1 MNKGAYKKYN
11 DIGDPYFDEVKPKS
25 NFSFDLVLW
34 FYRLL
39 KYWYLFF
46 ICAAIFLGIAYFQNL
61 SWTPYYVVQSTI
73 MLENRGN
80 ESVVSRSVSRGAL
93 LSNADN
99 QQLILQSGEMI
110 LRTVAKMPR
119 SMYVDY
125 FIKDRF
131 KTTNLYNDKPVE
143 IIIDSLRP
151 EAYKYI
157 YNIAYIDDTK
167 CQIYFEGDETRP
179 AFSYIA
185 KFGETVSDNKLTIK
199 AQKTKSYNP
208 GFATYKFRFLTKENL
223 VNLFK
228 GRISSA
234 LGEGE
239 SSAMT
244 LTMKGAVPW
253 RDKDFMDSL
262 VASFQDK
269 NLELKNEQADRT
281 INYLRMQA
289 NIFKDSLDL
298 AETNLETFQRE
309 TGIYE
314 VSSPSI
320 RGEIAQ
326 ADNEKEN
333 LMLKERLL
341 LLITQQITGP
351 ILEAKEL
358 VSPSSFGL
366 IGPESSRLEEY
377 IKLYNQTLNS
387 AQNLGD
393 KNPLYLKTI
402 DQLNNYRKGILEEL
416 KIMQVNVKEQKD
428 GLLLKYIELDDQTE
442 NIPPLERKLLKYQRS
457 LEMYQ
462 MYYQYLKQRES
473 EAGIQKASNTPDNFL
488 LEPARITGWQINSKQ
503 KGDRY
508 FNYLIFSLIAS
519 IGLIVLKE
527 EVLNNTI
534 ASKEDCER
542 LSGLPV
548 IGTIENVSK
557 KFNKGVV
564 LVKNYPKSSFA
575 ESFRNMRVRIEYMAQ
590 RESNIV
596 ILVTSAEPADG
607 KTFVATNIAS
617 IYQLMGKKV
626 IIADFDLRRP
636 SVSKTLAL
644 DTNKGLS
651 NYLIGQIT
659 LEEAIISNPDY
670 GFDII
675 PAGTLPPNPS
685 ELIKTAKT
693 EELIKQLNQVY
704 DYVIIDCSPVGLV
717 SDAYILAKMADTT
730 LFVVR
735 RGKTNKSFFKSVM
748 TQIKNDNVQ
757 NIALVFNDVKGREGY
772 YGTSRYY
779 GDKTYYLKKKTS
791 YYHDDYF
798 ES

>member
-1 MNKGAYKKYN
+1 MNKGTN
-11 DIGDPYFDEVKPKS
+11 RRNTDIDDPYFDEVKPKS
-25 NFSFDLVLW
+25 TFSFDFVLW
-34 FYRLL
+34 FYRII
-39 KYWYLFF
+39 KYWYVFVLS
-46 ICAAIFLGIAYFQNL
+46 AALFLGIAYFQNL
-61 SWTPYYVVQSTI
+61 SWIPYYVVQSTI

-80 ESVVSRSVSRGAL
+80 ESAVARSVSRGAL
-93 LSNADN
+93 LSNAEN

-110 LRTVAKMPR
+110 LRTVDKMPR

-125 FIKDRF
+125 FMKDRF
-131 KTTNLYNDKPVE
+131 KTTNLYNSKPVE
-143 IIIDSLRP
+143 IIIDTIQP
-151 EAYKYI
+151 EAYEYI
-157 YNIAYIDDTK
+157 YNIGYIDDTK

-179 AFSYIA
+179 SFSYIA
-185 KFGETVSDNKLTIK
+185 KFGEKVSDNKLTVTAK
-199 AQKTKSYNP
+199 KTKNFTP
-208 GFATYKFRFLTKENL
+208 GFLPYKFRFLTKDNL
-223 VNLFK
+223 VNIFK
-228 GRISSA
+228 GRVSSS
-234 LGEGE
+234 LGKGE
-239 SSAMT
+239 SSALT
-244 LTMKGAVPW
+244 LTIGGYVPW

-269 NLELKNEQADRT
+269 NLAIKNEQADRT
-281 INYLRMQA
+281 IDYLRMQSK
-289 NIFKDSLDL
+289 IFKDSLDL
-298 AETNLETFQRE
+298 AETNLEAFQRE

-314 VSSPSI
+314 VSSPGL
-320 RGEIAQ
+320 RGQVAQ
-326 ADNEKEN
+326 ADAEKEN

-341 LLITQQITGP
+341 LLITQQITDP

-366 IGPESSRLEEY
+366 KGSESGRLEEY
-377 IKLYNQTLNS
+377 IRSYNQTLNS
-387 AQNLGD
+387 AQNLGER
-393 KNPLYLKTI
+393 NPLYHKTI

-416 KIMQVNVKEQKD
+416 KIMQINVRDQKD
-428 GLLLKYIELDDQTE
+428 ALLLKYIELDDKTE

-488 LEPARITGWQINSKQ
+488 LEPARITGWQTNAGQ
-503 KGDRY
+503 KGDKY
-508 FNYLIFSLIAS
+508 FNYLILSIVISL
-519 IGLIVLKE
+519 GFVVLKE
-527 EVLNNTI
+527 EILNNTI

-542 LSGLPV
+542 LSGMPV

-557 KFNKGVV
+557 KLNNGVV

-575 ESFRNMRVRIEYMAQ
+575 ESFRNMRVRIEYMAR
-590 RESNIV
+590 RESKIV

-607 KTFVATNIAS
+607 KTFVATNVAS

-636 SVSKTLAL
+636 SVSKTLAI

-659 LEEAIISNPDY
+659 LEEAILSHPDY

-693 EELIKQLNQVY
+693 KELIEYLKEVY

-735 RGKTNKSFFKSVM
+735 RGKTNKSFFKSVV
-748 TQIKNDNVQ
+748 TQIKNDDVENV
-757 NIALVFNDVKGREGY
+757 ALVFNDVKGREGY